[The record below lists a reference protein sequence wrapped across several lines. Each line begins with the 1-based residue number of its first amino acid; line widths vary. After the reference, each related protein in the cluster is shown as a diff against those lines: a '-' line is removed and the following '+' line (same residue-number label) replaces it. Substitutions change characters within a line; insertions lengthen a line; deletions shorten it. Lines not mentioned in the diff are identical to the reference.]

1 MTRKQKKRL
10 LRIIVS
16 AAWMLALLV
25 LDFELEWYVELPLWL
40 VPYLVIGYD
49 VLLSAARGLIHGQ
62 LLDENFLMAIATVG
76 ALAIAIWGR
85 GDYTEA
91 VAVMLFYQIGE
102 LFQSI
107 ALGKS
112 RKSISALMDIR
123 PDFAR
128 VERAGELLEL
138 APEEVAIGEI
148 IIVNPGER
156 VAIDG
161 VIESGESTI
170 DCSALTGESVPN
182 DVSSGDEILSAS
194 VNLSSP
200 LRICTTKLYG
210 ESAVARILDLVENAS
225 SRKSKSEKFISK
237 FARIYTPAVCAAALL
252 LAIIPPIVL
261 GAAGKDANAGEW
273 IYRALSF
280 LVISCPCALVI
291 SIPMGFFASLGGA
304 SKRGI
309 LVKGSNCLET
319 LAKVNCV
326 ATDKTGTLTKGRF
339 EVREVEAVGIDAAK
353 LLEYAAHAEYASSH
367 PIARSIVSAY
377 GGEIDRARVSEIRE
391 LRGKGVIATVG
402 GVEVRIGTHLLVG
415 GEPRGSDGATMLYVS
430 VGGVF
435 AGYITLADS
444 PKENAAAAVRALG
457 GLGVRTIM
465 LTGDREEVGRAVARE
480 VGIEDVRAE
489 LLPEGKVAELESL
502 MESGRKVAFVGDG
515 INDAPV
521 LARADVGIAMGGI
534 GSDAATDTADV
545 VIMDDDISK
554 IAAAIK
560 LSRKCMR
567 IAKQNIVFSI
577 GVKLACLCLVAIG
590 VAGMDLAIFADVGVL
605 VIAVINSMRGLY

>member
-402 GVEVRIGTHLLVG
+402 VVEVRIGTHLLVG

-489 LLPEGKVAELESL
+489 LLPEDKVGELESL

>member
-1 MTRKQKKRL
+1 MTKKQKKRL
-10 LRIIVS
+10 LRI
-16 AAWMLALLV
+16 ALGALWMLALLIIKPRFV
-25 LDFELEWYVELPLWL
+25 WYVELCLWL
-40 VPYLVIGYD
+40 VPYLVVGYD
-49 VLLSAARGLIHGQ
+49 ILISAAMGLIHGQ

-76 ALAIAIWGR
+76 ALALAVWGR

-128 VERAGELLEL
+128 VEREGRLEELD
-138 APEEVAIGEI
+138 PEEVGIGEI
-148 IIVNPGER
+148 IVVNPGER

-161 VIESGESTI
+161 VVESGESTL
-170 DCSALTGESVPN
+170 DTSALTGESLPSDISV
-182 DVSSGDEILSAS
+182 GDEILSAS
-194 VNLSSP
+194 VNISSP
-200 LRICTTKLYG
+200 LRIRTTKVYG

-225 SRKSKSEKFISK
+225 SRKSRSEKFISK

-252 LAIIPPIVL
+252 LAVLPPLVL
-261 GAAGKDANAGEW
+261 TFMGKSADAGEW

-309 LVKGSNCLET
+309 LVKGSNCLEV
-319 LAKVNCV
+319 LAKVENV
-326 ATDKTGTLTKGRF
+326 ATDKTGTLTIGRF
-339 EVREVEAVGIDAAK
+339 EVREVEPLGIGREQ

-367 PIARSIVSAY
+367 PIARSIVKAF
-377 GGEIDRARVSEIRE
+377 GGEIDRARVESVRE
-391 LRGKGVIATVG
+391 ERGRGVRALVD
-402 GVEVRIGTHLLVG
+402 GVEVKVG
-415 GEPRGSDGATMLYVS
+415 KASFVGCEAFESDGATVLCVS
-430 VGGVF
+430 LGGEYR
-435 AGYITLADS
+435 GYITLADS
-444 PKENAAAAVRALG
+444 PKDNAKEAIKELDK
-457 GLGVRTIM
+457 LGVRTVM
-465 LTGDREEVGRAVARE
+465 LTGDRADVALAVARK
-480 VGIEDVRAE
+480 VGISDVRAE
-489 LLPEGKVAELESL
+489 LLPEDKVNQLESL
-502 MESGRKVAFVGDG
+502 MKEGKKVAFVGDG

-534 GSDAATDTADV
+534 GSDAATDAADV

-554 IAAAIK
+554 LAAAIK

-577 GVKLACLCLVAIG
+577 GVKLACLALVAIG

-605 VIAVINSMRGLY
+605 VIAVLNSMRGLR

>member
-489 LLPEGKVAELESL
+489 LLPEGKVGELESL
-502 MESGRKVAFVGDG
+502 MGSGRKVAFVGDG

>member
-16 AAWMLALLV
+16 AVWMLALLI
-25 LDFELEWYVELPLWL
+25 LDFELKWYIELALWL

-128 VERAGELLEL
+128 VERGGELYEL
-138 APEEVAIGEI
+138 SPEEIEIGEI
-148 IIVNPGER
+148 IVVNPGER

-161 VIESGESTI
+161 VIESGESAI
-170 DCSALTGESVPN
+170 DCSALTGESLPS
-182 DVSSGDEILSAS
+182 DVSVGDEVLSAS

-200 LRICTTKLYG
+200 LRIRTTKVYG

-237 FARIYTPAVCAAALL
+237 FAKIYTPAVCAAALL
-252 LAIIPPIVL
+252 LAVLPPLVL
-261 GAAGKDANAGEW
+261 YLMGESANVGEW

-309 LVKGSNCLET
+309 LVKGSNCLEA
-319 LAKVNCV
+319 LASIECV

-339 EVREVEAVGIDAAK
+339 ELREIEAVGIDEEK
-353 LLEYAAHAEYASSH
+353 LLEYAAHAEHTSSH
-367 PIARSIVSAY
+367 PIAKSIVSAY
-377 GGEIDRARVSEIRE
+377 SGEIDRARVSEIRE
-391 LRGKGVIATVG
+391 ERGKGVAALVD
-402 GVEVRIGTHLLVG
+402 GVEIRVG
-415 GEPRGSDGATMLYVS
+415 NPSFVGCEAKESDGATLLCAS
-430 VGGVF
+430 IGGAF
-435 AGYITLADS
+435 AGYITLSDA
-444 PKENAAAAVRALG
+444 PKDNAAAAVRALG
-457 GLGVRTIM
+457 RLGVRTVM

-489 LLPEGKVAELESL
+489 LLPEDKVGELETL
-502 MESGRKVAFVGDG
+502 MQSGGKVAFVGDG

-534 GSDAATDTADV
+534 GSDAATDAADV

-554 IAAAIK
+554 VADAIR

-577 GVKLACLCLVAIG
+577 GVKLACLALVAIG
-590 VAGMDLAIFADVGVL
+590 AAGMDLAIFADVGVL
-605 VIAVINSMRGLY
+605 VIAVINSMRGLS

>member
-1 MTRKQKKRL
+1 
-10 LRIIVS
+10 
-16 AAWMLALLV
+16 MLALLI
-25 LDFELEWYVELPLWL
+25 LNFGFKWYIELALWL

-102 LFQSI
+102 LFQGI

-128 VERAGELLEL
+128 VERGGELLEIS
-138 APEEVAIGEI
+138 PDEVEIGEI
-148 IIVNPGER
+148 IVVNPGER

-161 VIESGESTI
+161 VIESGESAI
-170 DCSALTGESVPN
+170 DSSALTGESLPS
-182 DVSSGDEILSAS
+182 DVSVGDEILSAS

-200 LRICTTKLYG
+200 LRIRTTKVYG

-237 FARIYTPAVCAAALL
+237 FAKIYTPAVCAAALL
-252 LAIIPPIVL
+252 LALLPPLVL
-261 GAAGKDANAGEW
+261 FATGRDANVGEW

-304 SKRGI
+304 GKRGI

-319 LAKVNCV
+319 LAAIRCV

-339 EVREVEAVGIDAAK
+339 ELREIEAVGIDEAK
-353 LLEYAAHAEYASSH
+353 LLEYAAHVEYASSH
-367 PIARSIVSAY
+367 PIAKSIVSAY

-391 LRGKGVIATVG
+391 ERGRGVVATVDG
-402 GVEVRIGTHLLVG
+402 IEVRVGSPELVG
-415 GEPRGSDGATMLYVS
+415 CNAKVSDGTTLLCVS
-430 VGGVF
+430 AGGVF
-435 AGYITLADS
+435 AGYITLADA
-444 PKENAAAAVRALG
+444 PKDNAAAAVSALG
-457 GLGVRTIM
+457 KLGVRTVM
-465 LTGDREEVGRAVARE
+465 LTGDREDVGRAVARE
-480 VGIEDVRAE
+480 VGICDVRAS
-489 LLPEGKVAELESL
+489 LLPEDKVGELEKL
-502 MESGRKVAFVGDG
+502 MESGGKVAFVGDG

-534 GSDAATDTADV
+534 GSDAATDAADV

-554 IAAAIK
+554 VADAIK

-577 GVKLACLCLVAIG
+577 GVKVACLALVALG

-605 VIAVINSMRGLY
+605 VIAVINSMRGLR

>member
-1 MTRKQKKRL
+1 M
-10 LRIIVS
+10 S
-16 AAWMLALLV
+16 AVWMLALLI
-25 LDFELEWYVELPLWL
+25 LDFEFKWYIELALWL

-128 VERAGELLEL
+128 VERGGELFEL
-138 APEEVAIGEI
+138 SPEEVEIGEI
-148 IIVNPGER
+148 IVVNPGER

-161 VIESGESTI
+161 VIESGESAI
-170 DCSALTGESVPN
+170 DCSALTGESLPS
-182 DVSSGDEILSAS
+182 DVSVGDEILSAS

-200 LRICTTKLYG
+200 LRIRTTKVYG

-237 FARIYTPAVCAAALL
+237 FAKIYTPAVCAAALL
-252 LAIIPPIVL
+252 LALIPPTAL
-261 GAAGKDANAGEW
+261 YLAGESANAGEW

-304 SKRGI
+304 GKRGI

-319 LAKVNCV
+319 LASIECV

-339 EVREVEAVGIDAAK
+339 ELREIEAVGIDEAK
-353 LLEYAAHAEYASSH
+353 LLEYAAHVEYASSH
-367 PIARSIVSAY
+367 PIAKSIVSAY
-377 GGEIDRARVSEIRE
+377 SGEIDRARVSEIRE
-391 LRGKGVIATVG
+391 ERGKGVAALVD
-402 GVEVRIGTHLLVG
+402 GVEIRVG
-415 GEPRGSDGATMLYVS
+415 NPSFVGCEAKESDGATLLCAS
-430 VGGVF
+430 VGGAF
-435 AGYITLADS
+435 AGYIILSDA

-457 GLGVRTIM
+457 RLGVRTVM

-480 VGIEDVRAE
+480 VGIEDIRAE
-489 LLPEGKVAELESL
+489 LLPEDKVGELEDL
-502 MESGRKVAFVGDG
+502 MQSGGKVAFVGDG

-534 GSDAATDTADV
+534 GSDAATDAADV

-554 IAAAIK
+554 VADAIR

-577 GVKLACLCLVAIG
+577 GVKLACLALVAIG

-605 VIAVINSMRGLY
+605 VIAVINSMRGLS

>member
-1 MTRKQKKRL
+1 
-10 LRIIVS
+10 
-16 AAWMLALLV
+16 MLALLI
-25 LDFELEWYVELPLWL
+25 LKPELKWYIELALWL

-128 VERAGELLEL
+128 VERGGELFEL
-138 APEEVAIGEI
+138 SPEEVEIGEI
-148 IIVNPGER
+148 IVVNPGER

-161 VIESGESTI
+161 VIESGESAI
-170 DCSALTGESVPN
+170 DCSALTGESLPS
-182 DVSSGDEILSAS
+182 DVSVGDEVLSAS

-200 LRICTTKLYG
+200 LRIRTTKVYG

-237 FARIYTPAVCAAALL
+237 FAKIYTPAVCAAALL
-252 LAIIPPIVL
+252 LALLPPLVL
-261 GAAGKDANAGEW
+261 FATGRDANVGEW

-304 SKRGI
+304 GKRGI
-309 LVKGSNCLET
+309 LVKGSNCLEA
-319 LAKVNCV
+319 LASIECV

-339 EVREVEAVGIDAAK
+339 ELREIEAVGIDEAK
-353 LLEYAAHAEYASSH
+353 LLEYAAHPAKQYHS
-367 PIARSIVSAY
+367 
-377 GGEIDRARVSEIRE
+377 
-391 LRGKGVIATVG
+391 
-402 GVEVRIGTHLLVG
+402 
-415 GEPRGSDGATMLYVS
+415 
-430 VGGVF
+430 
-435 AGYITLADS
+435 
-444 PKENAAAAVRALG
+444 
-457 GLGVRTIM
+457 
-465 LTGDREEVGRAVARE
+465 AVAR
-480 VGIEDVRAE
+480 GA
-489 LLPEGKVAELESL
+489 VAH
-502 MESGRKVAFVGDG
+502 RHHP
-515 INDAPV
+515 I
-521 LARADVGIAMGGI
+521 
-534 GSDAATDTADV
+534 
-545 VIMDDDISK
+545 
-554 IAAAIK
+554 
-560 LSRKCMR
+560 
-567 IAKQNIVFSI
+567 
-577 GVKLACLCLVAIG
+577 
-590 VAGMDLAIFADVGVL
+590 GVL
-605 VIAVINSMRGLY
+605 VGDVCCLAGEERLKSVPRLKCLSASLLALVEVDCDAVTVNLLLLARGDVTLDGGGGCVLGHLDGREEDRVGGREVATELGIALCLSSADIDERKERNNEKSLHLRYLNSYLCRQR

>member
-10 LRIIVS
+10 FRIIAS
-16 AAWMLALLV
+16 AVWMLALLI
-25 LDFELEWYVELPLWL
+25 LDFELKWYIELALWL

-85 GDYTEA
+85 GDYTDA

-112 RKSISALMDIR
+112 RKSISALMNIR

-128 VERAGELLEL
+128 VERGGELFEL
-138 APEEVAIGEI
+138 SPEEVGIGEI
-148 IIVNPGER
+148 IVVNPGER

-161 VIESGESTI
+161 VIESGESAI
-170 DCSALTGESVPN
+170 DCSALTGESLPS
-182 DVSSGDEILSAS
+182 DVSVGDEILSAS

-200 LRICTTKLYG
+200 LRIRTTKVYG

-237 FARIYTPAVCAAALL
+237 FAKIYTPAVCAAALL
-252 LAIIPPIVL
+252 LALLPPLVL
-261 GAAGKDANAGEW
+261 FATGRDANVGEW

-309 LVKGSNCLET
+309 LVKGSNCLEA
-319 LAKVNCV
+319 LASIECV

-339 EVREVEAVGIDAAK
+339 ELREIEAVGIDEAK
-353 LLEYAAHAEYASSH
+353 LLEYAAHAEHASSH
-367 PIARSIVSAY
+367 PIAKSIVSAY

-391 LRGKGVIATVG
+391 ERGKGVAALVD
-402 GVEVRIGTHLLVG
+402 GVEIRVG
-415 GEPRGSDGATMLYVS
+415 NPSFVGCEAKESDGATLLCAS
-430 VGGVF
+430 VGGAF
-435 AGYITLADS
+435 AGYITLSDA
-444 PKENAAAAVRALG
+444 PKDNAAAAVRALG
-457 GLGVRTIM
+457 KLGVRTVM
-465 LTGDREEVGRAVARE
+465 LTGDREEVGLAVARE

-489 LLPEGKVAELESL
+489 LLPEDKVGELEEL
-502 MESGRKVAFVGDG
+502 MQSGGKVAFVGDG

-534 GSDAATDTADV
+534 GSDAATDAADV

-554 IAAAIK
+554 VADAIR
-560 LSRKCMR
+560 LSRKCMC

-577 GVKLACLCLVAIG
+577 GVKLACLALVALG

-605 VIAVINSMRGLY
+605 VIAVINSMRGLR

>member
-16 AAWMLALLV
+16 AVWMLALLI
-25 LDFELEWYVELPLWL
+25 LDFELKWYVELALWL

-49 VLLSAARGLIHGQ
+49 VLLSAVRGLIHGQ

-128 VERAGELLEL
+128 VERGGELFEL
-138 APEEVAIGEI
+138 SPEELEMGEI
-148 IIVNPGER
+148 IVVNPGER

-161 VIESGESTI
+161 VIESGESAV
-170 DCSALTGESVPN
+170 DCSALTGESLPS
-182 DVSSGDEILSAS
+182 DVSVGDEILSAS

-200 LRICTTKLYG
+200 LRIRTTKVYG

-237 FARIYTPAVCAAALL
+237 FAKIYTPAVCAAALL
-252 LAIIPPIVL
+252 LAVLPPLVL
-261 GAAGKDANAGEW
+261 YLLGESANVGEW

-319 LAKVNCV
+319 LASIECV

-339 EVREVEAVGIDAAK
+339 ELRETEAVGIDEAK
-353 LLEYAAHAEYASSH
+353 LLEYAAHVEYASSH
-367 PIARSIVSAY
+367 PIAKSIVSAY
-377 GGEIDRARVSEIRE
+377 SGEIDRARVSEIRE
-391 LRGKGVIATVG
+391 DRGKGVAALVD
-402 GVEVRIGTHLLVG
+402 GVEIRVG
-415 GEPRGSDGATMLYVS
+415 NPSFVGCEAKESDGATLLCAS
-430 VGGVF
+430 VGGAF
-435 AGYITLADS
+435 AGYITLSDA
-444 PKENAAAAVRALG
+444 PKDNAAAAVRALG
-457 GLGVRTIM
+457 RLGVRTVM
-465 LTGDREEVGRAVARE
+465 LTGDREEVGLAVARE

-489 LLPEGKVAELESL
+489 LLPEDKVGELEDL
-502 MESGRKVAFVGDG
+502 MQSGGKVAFVGDG
-515 INDAPV
+515 INDAPA

-534 GSDAATDTADV
+534 GSDAATDAADV

-554 IAAAIK
+554 VADAVR

-577 GVKLACLCLVAIG
+577 GVKLACLALVALG

-605 VIAVINSMRGLY
+605 VIAVINSMRGLR

>member
-1 MTRKQKKRL
+1 
-10 LRIIVS
+10 
-16 AAWMLALLV
+16 MLALLI
-25 LDFELEWYVELPLWL
+25 LDFELKLYIELALWL

-128 VERAGELLEL
+128 VERGGELYEL
-138 APEEVAIGEI
+138 SPDEVEIGEI
-148 IIVNPGER
+148 IVVNPGER

-161 VIESGESTI
+161 VIESGESAI
-170 DCSALTGESVPN
+170 DSSALTGESMPS
-182 DVSSGDEILSAS
+182 DVSVGDEILSAS
-194 VNLSSP
+194 FNLSSP
-200 LRICTTKLYG
+200 LRIRTAKVYG

-237 FARIYTPAVCAAALL
+237 FAKIYTPAVCAAALL
-252 LAIIPPIVL
+252 LALLPPLVL
-261 GAAGKDANAGEW
+261 FATGRDANVGEW
-273 IYRALSF
+273 IYRAFSF

-309 LVKGSNCLET
+309 LVKGSNCLEA
-319 LAKVNCV
+319 LAAIRCV
-326 ATDKTGTLTKGRF
+326 ATDKTGTLTCGRF
-339 EVREVEAVGIDAAK
+339 VLREVEAVGISREL
-353 LLEYAAHAEYASSH
+353 LLEYAAHAEHASSH
-367 PIARSIVSAY
+367 PIAKSIVSAY
-377 GGEIDRARVSEIRE
+377 GGKIDRARVSEIRE
-391 LRGKGVIATVG
+391 ERGRGVVATVDG
-402 GVEVRIGTHLLVG
+402 IEVKVGTPALVG
-415 GEPRGSDGATMLYVS
+415 CKAKESDGATLLCVS

-435 AGYITLADS
+435 AGYITLADA
-444 PKENAAAAVRALG
+444 PKENAAAAVSALG
-457 GLGVRTIM
+457 KLGVRTVM
-465 LTGDREEVGRAVARE
+465 LTGDREDVGRAVARE
-480 VGIEDVRAE
+480 VGICDVRAS
-489 LLPEGKVAELESL
+489 LLPEDKVGELENL
-502 MESGRKVAFVGDG
+502 MESGGKVAFVGDG

-534 GSDAATDTADV
+534 GSDAATDAADV

-554 IAAAIK
+554 VADAIK

-577 GVKLACLCLVAIG
+577 GVKLACLALVAIG

-605 VIAVINSMRGLY
+605 VIAVINSMRGLR

>member
-182 DVSSGDEILSAS
+182 DVSAGDEILSAS

-489 LLPEGKVAELESL
+489 LLPEDKVGELESL

-590 VAGMDLAIFADVGVL
+590 VSGMDLAIFADVGVL

>member
-590 VAGMDLAIFADVGVL
+590 LAGMDLAIFADVGVL

>member
-489 LLPEGKVAELESL
+489 LLPEDKVGELESL

-534 GSDAATDTADV
+534 GSDAATDAADV

-554 IAAAIK
+554 VADAIK

>member
-554 IAAAIK
+554 IAEAIK

-590 VAGMDLAIFADVGVL
+590 VARMDLAIFADVGVL

>member
-25 LDFELEWYVELPLWL
+25 LNFELEWYVELPLWL

>member
-1 MTRKQKKRL
+1 
-10 LRIIVS
+10 
-16 AAWMLALLV
+16 MLALLI
-25 LDFELEWYVELPLWL
+25 LKPELKWYIELALWL

-128 VERAGELLEL
+128 VERGGELYEL
-138 APEEVAIGEI
+138 SPEEVEIGEI
-148 IIVNPGER
+148 IVVNPGER

-161 VIESGESTI
+161 VIESGESAI
-170 DCSALTGESVPN
+170 DSSALTGESMPS
-182 DVSSGDEILSAS
+182 DVSVGDEILSAS

-200 LRICTTKLYG
+200 LRIRTTKVYG
-210 ESAVARILDLVENAS
+210 ESAVARILDLVEDAS

-252 LAIIPPIVL
+252 LAVLPPIVL
-261 GAAGKDANAGEW
+261 YLVGESANVGEW

-309 LVKGSNCLET
+309 LVKGSNCLEM
-319 LAKVNCV
+319 LAKVDCV

-339 EVREVEAVGIDAAK
+339 EVREVEAIGIDSVR
-353 LLEYAAHAEYASSH
+353 LLEYAAHAEHASSH
-367 PIARSIVSAY
+367 PIARSLIRAY

-391 LRGKGVIATVG
+391 KRGKGVVALVDGI
-402 GVEVRIGTHLLVG
+402 EVRVGTPSLVG
-415 GEPRGSDGATMLYVS
+415 CEAKESDGTTLLCVS
-430 VGGVF
+430 VGGAF

-444 PKENAAAAVRALG
+444 PKENAAAAVSALG
-457 GLGVRTIM
+457 KLGVRTVM
-465 LTGDREEVGRAVARE
+465 LTGDREDVGRAVSRE
-480 VGIEDVRAE
+480 VGIRDVRAS
-489 LLPEGKVAELESL
+489 LLPEDKVGELEKL
-502 MESGRKVAFVGDG
+502 MDGGGKVAFVGDG

-534 GSDAATDTADV
+534 GSDAATDAADV
-545 VIMDDDISK
+545 VIMDDDITK
-554 IAAAIK
+554 IADAIK
-560 LSRKCMR
+560 LSRKCVR

-577 GVKLACLCLVAIG
+577 GVKLACLALVAIG
-590 VAGMDLAIFADVGVL
+590 AAGMDLAIFADVGVL
-605 VIAVINSMRGLY
+605 VIAVLNSMRGLR

>member
-16 AAWMLALLV
+16 AVWMLALLI
-25 LDFELEWYVELPLWL
+25 LDFELKWYIELALWL

-49 VLLSAARGLIHGQ
+49 VLLSAVRGLIHGQ

-128 VERAGELLEL
+128 VERGGELFEL
-138 APEEVAIGEI
+138 SPEEVEIGEMI
-148 IIVNPGER
+148 VVNPGER

-161 VIESGESTI
+161 VIESGESAV
-170 DCSALTGESVPN
+170 DCSALTGESLPS
-182 DVSSGDEILSAS
+182 DVSVGDEILSAS

-200 LRICTTKLYG
+200 LRIRTTKVYG

-237 FARIYTPAVCAAALL
+237 FAKIYTPAVCAAALL
-252 LAIIPPIVL
+252 LAVLPPLVL
-261 GAAGKDANAGEW
+261 YLLGESANVGEW

-319 LAKVNCV
+319 LASIECV

-339 EVREVEAVGIDAAK
+339 ELREIEAVGIDSAR
-353 LLEYAAHAEYASSH
+353 LLEYAAHAEHASSH
-367 PIARSIVSAY
+367 PIAKSIVSAY

-391 LRGKGVIATVG
+391 ERGKGIAALVD
-402 GVEVRIGTHLLVG
+402 GVEIRVG
-415 GEPRGSDGATMLYVS
+415 SPSFVGCEVKENDGATLLCAS
-430 VGGVF
+430 VGGAF
-435 AGYITLADS
+435 AGYITLSDA
-444 PKENAAAAVRALG
+444 PKDNAAAAVRALER
-457 GLGVRTIM
+457 LGVRTVM
-465 LTGDREEVGRAVARE
+465 LTGDREEVGLVVARE
-480 VGIEDVRAE
+480 VGIEDIRAE
-489 LLPEGKVAELESL
+489 LLPEDKVGELETL
-502 MESGRKVAFVGDG
+502 MQSGGKVAFVGDG

-534 GSDAATDTADV
+534 GSDAATDAADV

-554 IAAAIK
+554 VADAIR

-577 GVKLACLCLVAIG
+577 GVKLACLALVALG
-590 VAGMDLAIFADVGVL
+590 AAGMDLAIFADVGVL
-605 VIAVINSMRGLY
+605 VIAVINSMRGLS